1 MESALVVFCDIRPGN
16 GVRILYDAWKPPRG
30 DVYSP
35 ELSVPDCECDGMRS
49 LISNTGTGQD
59 GIWDGK
65 MPAEQSREDKI
76 YDA

>member
-1 MESALVVFCDIRPGN
+1 VEAPARRC
-16 GVRILYDAWKPPRG
+16 
-30 DVYSP
+30 SP

-65 MPAEQSREDKI
+65 MPAEQSYEDKI